1 LAFDGVAPNEF
12 GHRRTTGLLVVYKM
26 PHSRTFEKGNAPTI
40 RMVIG
45 DTAPLRKA
53 TEAERRV
60 RGRVAVHA
68 QELAH
73 IEALFKNGPQ

>member
-1 LAFDGVAPNEF
+1 LVINKVADANAF
-12 GHRRTTGLLVVYKM
+12 K
-26 PHSRTFEKGNAPTI
+26 KGDAPTI

-53 TEAERRV
+53 TETESCI

-73 IEALFKNGPQ
+73 IEAFFKGGPHWAALKQFSRP